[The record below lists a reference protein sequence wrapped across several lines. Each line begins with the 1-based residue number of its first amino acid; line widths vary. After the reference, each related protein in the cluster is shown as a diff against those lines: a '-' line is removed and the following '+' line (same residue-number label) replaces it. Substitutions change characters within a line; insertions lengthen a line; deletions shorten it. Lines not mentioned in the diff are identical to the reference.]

1 MLLERYDKKVKKYY
15 LLQLVRVRALLVRLR
30 ALLVRVRALLVRVR
44 ALLVRVRALLYR
56 FVLPCIE
63 QRFCIIILQ
72 LPLIHI
78 IL

>member
-44 ALLVRVRALLYR
+44 ALLYR